1 MMELKFVIASGNKHK
16 IEEIK
21 TILQSELTCE
31 ISVISMKEAGFT
43 DDIEENGE
51 TFFDNAYIKANALK
65 SEAWFAIAD
74 DSGLSVDALDG
85 APGVYSARFA
95 GEPCNDKNNN
105 DKLLSLMENLPTEQ
119 RTAHFVSVIA
129 CITPDGDCISALG
142 KCSGTILTAPRGTGG
157 FGYDPL
163 FYYEPLD
170 KTFAELTAEEKNS
183 ISHRAES
190 MHAFAGEL
198 KKYLKNFPNLL
209 KKHLEEHTD
218 VNK

>member
-1 MMELKFVIASGNKHK
+1 MMKLKFVIASGNKHK

-21 TILQSELTCE
+21 TILQSELDCE

-65 SEAWFAIAD
+65 NKAWFAIAD

-105 DKLLSLMENLPTEQ
+105 DKLLSLMENVPAEQ
-119 RTAHFVSVIA
+119 RTAHFVSAIVCIA
-129 CITPDGDCISALG
+129 PDGDCISALG
-142 KCSGTILTAPRGTGG
+142 KCNGTILTAPRGSGG

-170 KTFAELTAEEKNS
+170 KTFAELTAEEKNR

-190 MHAFAGEL
+190 MRAFAGEL
-198 KKYLKNFPNLL
+198 KKYLKSFENLL

>member
-1 MMELKFVIASGNKHK
+1 MKLKFVIASGNKHK

-21 TILQSELTCE
+21 AILQNELDCE
-31 ISVISMKEAGFT
+31 IEVVSMKEAGFT
-43 DDIEENGE
+43 EDIEENGT
-51 TFFDNAYIKANALK
+51 TFFENAYIKANALK
-65 SEAWFAIAD
+65 NEAWFAIAD
-74 DSGLSVDALDG
+74 DSGLSVDYLDG

-105 DKLLSLMENLPTEQ
+105 DKLLALLENVPAKK
-119 RTAHFVSVIA
+119 RTAHFVSAIVCIA
-129 CITPDGDCISALG
+129 PYGDCISAMG
-142 KCSGTILTAPRGTGG
+142 KCPGTILDSPRGTGG

-163 FYYEPLD
+163 FYYAPLD

-183 ISHRAES
+183 ISHRAKS

-198 KKYLKNFPNLL
+198 KKYLKNFASLL
-209 KKHLEEHTD
+209 KNHLEEHTD

>member
-1 MMELKFVIASGNKHK
+1 MKLKFVIASGNKHK

-21 TILQSELTCE
+21 AILQSELDCE

-43 DDIEENGE
+43 EDIEENGT

-65 SEAWFAIAD
+65 NESWFSIAD
-74 DSGLSVDALDG
+74 DSGLSVDCLDG

-105 DKLLSLMENLPTEQ
+105 NKLLSLMENVPAEK
-119 RTAHFVSVIA
+119 RTAHFDSVIV
-129 CITPDGDCISALG
+129 CITPDGDCISAMG
-142 KCSGTILTAPRGTGG
+142 RCPGTILTAPRGTGG

-163 FYYEPLD
+163 FYYESLN

-183 ISHRAES
+183 ISHRAKS

-198 KKYLKNFPNLL
+198 KKYLKNFANLL

>member
-1 MMELKFVIASGNKHK
+1 MELKFVIASGNKHK

-21 TILQSELTCE
+21 AILQSELECE

-65 SEAWFAIAD
+65 NEAWFSIAD

-105 DKLLSLMENLPTEQ
+105 DKLLSLMENVPAEK
-119 RTAHFVSVIA
+119 RTAHFVSAIA
-129 CITPDGDCISALG
+129 CIAPDGDCISAIG
-142 KCSGTILTAPRGTGG
+142 KCNGTILTAPRGNGG

-163 FYYEPLD
+163 FYYADLD
-170 KTFAELTAEEKNS
+170 KTFAEITPEEKNS
-183 ISHRAES
+183 ISHRAKS
-190 MHAFAGEL
+190 MRAFAGEL
-198 KKYLKNFPNLL
+198 KKYLHTFANQLT
-209 KKHLEEHTD
+209 KHLEEHTD

>member
-1 MMELKFVIASGNKHK
+1 MKFVIASGNKHK

-21 TILQSELTCE
+21 AILQSELNRE

-43 DDIEENGE
+43 DDIEENGN
-51 TFFDNAYIKANALK
+51 TFFENAYIKANALK
-65 SEAWFAIAD
+65 NETWFSIAD
-74 DSGLSVDALDG
+74 DSGLSVDYLKG

-105 DKLLSLMENLPTEQ
+105 DKLLSLMENVPAEN
-119 RTAHFVSVIA
+119 RNAHFVSAIA
-129 CITPDGDCISALG
+129 CITPKGDCVSAIG
-142 KCSGTILTAPRGTGG
+142 KCHGTILTAPRGSGG

-163 FYYEPLD
+163 FYYADLD
-170 KTFAELTAEEKNS
+170 KTFAEITPEEKNS

-190 MHAFAGEL
+190 MREFAKGL
-198 KKYLKNFPNLL
+198 KKYL
-209 KKHLEEHTD
+209 EEHPD